1 MEKHIPVYSANTH
14 CRFRHPAVGSPYLH
28 YVHLGHPEEAESELT
43 RRRSQP
49 LAGTLIDPH
58 DSDLPGA
65 GAGPDGAWRLCREH
79 L

>member
-1 MEKHIPVYSANTH
+1 MQQFSRVDSRRLGV
-14 CRFRHPAVGSPYLH
+14 CSPYLH
-28 YVHLGHPEEAESELT
+28 YVHLGHHEEAESELT